1 VRTPGSGW
9 GFTSH
14 IYYLKQIFERCRR
27 YGISLNPKKSFF
39 SLQEGKLLGFIVS
52 KEGIEIEPSRI
63 KVITEIPRCHNKKS
77 MQSSLG
83 QINFVRRFI
92 HDFS

>member
-1 VRTPGSGW
+1 
-9 GFTSH
+9 
-14 IYYLKQIFERCRR
+14 
-27 YGISLNPKKSFF
+27 
-39 SLQEGKLLGFIVS
+39 VS

-63 KVITEIPRCHNKKS
+63 KVITEIPHCHNKKS
-77 MQSSLG
+77 MQSSMG